1 MTARR
6 GKRRK
11 NLNGSLTLAGFLVIV
26 GLAAGVI
33 FNNTK
38 DLKAREQTYILRE
51 QALEADIADEE
62 ARRKTLE
69 ERKKYVTTDRY
80 IKEVA
85 KERLGLLDPDEVLL
99 KENEN

>member
-6 GKRRK
+6 GKRKK

-69 ERKKYVTTDRY
+69 ERKKYVTTDRS

>member
-1 MTARR
+1 MITDDSKTRQEKEKL
-6 GKRRK
+6 KRQPD
-11 NLNGSLTLAGFLVIV
+11 AGGISVIV

-38 DLKAREQTYILRE
+38 DLKAREQTYLKGTGP
-51 QALEADIADEE
+51 EADIADEE

-85 KERLGLLDPDEVLL
+85 KGKARTAGSR
-99 KENEN
+99 